1 MKVKRRAEVEG
12 ERVKDEVKACSYPRG
27 VEGKVGFYLSCFAPS
42 VSKELP
48 KLGSVVNGVVEVDGV
63 RRKKKLGRCPE
74 EQRPNPESRK
84 SHRSDPGDGN
94 LHMYTLG
101 LPVYIPKR
109 G

>member
-1 MKVKRRAEVEG
+1 MLVKTIPHINLVGG
-12 ERVKDEVKACSYPRG
+12 ERVEILSRRRG
-27 VEGKVGFYLSCFAPS
+27 L
-42 VSKELP
+42 
-48 KLGSVVNGVVEVDGV
+48 NGRAECE
-63 RRKKKLGRCPE
+63 RKKKLGRCPE

-101 LPVYIPKR
+101 LPIYIPKR